1 MAPYDSLNDS
11 SSHEQI
17 SLDWSTMS
25 YLLDD
30 DDDDDLSLI
39 TTVIPKRKHV
49 RIVAEP
55 QILDHVRPLSDMSAS
70 ERQMLWWQKDEYEQV
85 KASAKAKCRELRKR
99 NKNTVKTCIANA
111 YEQACAVANSNL
123 ELDDPIRPD
132 SVSLAGPKKKI
143 LVSLWISLTFSF
155 LPLQSLVGWC
165 VNAESPR
172 GLERWSSKL
181 HGFLRGKHVSEVKHA
196 VLLEQARQFLAAQRD
211 QDEIARV
218 AQEASK
224 RARAFAQLLG
234 QADALAIYGE
244 KKDNDEGGKKRVVMA
259 TLDDNADMSLPPQKA
274 RKCTELDSPTAAAA
288 SLQNHFIDLSSV
300 FDSDDESEGSACDG
314 RVSPP
319 FPAFSGSTVDVA

>member
-132 SVSLAGPKKKI
+132 S
-143 LVSLWISLTFSF
+143 
-155 LPLQSLVGWC
+155 SLVGWC